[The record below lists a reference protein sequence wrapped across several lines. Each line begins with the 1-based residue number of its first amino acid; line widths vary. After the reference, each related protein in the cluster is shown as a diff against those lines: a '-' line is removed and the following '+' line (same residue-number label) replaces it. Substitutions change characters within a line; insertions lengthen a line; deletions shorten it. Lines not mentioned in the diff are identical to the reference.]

1 MMKRTTLITILLL
14 CFGIGLATYYR
25 VHLMPPAIQFM
36 KDRQLERPS
45 EYRSL
50 IGGKS
55 AENLLTF
62 RLADINGAFFDSYD
76 LRGKIVFLNFWTTWC
91 TTCVAEMPAMEN
103 LHQKLKDK
111 DFVVVA
117 INIKESISQVK
128 NFVSRNNFTFTI
140 LLDSDGEITKRF
152 NVFATPTTF
161 IYGRSGQLLDT
172 VIGSRRWDS
181 KTSISKLKRMIEND
195 TASSNFQ
202 SN

>member
-1 MMKRTTLITILLL
+1 MMKRKTLITIILL

-45 EYRSL
+45 EYRPLNSD
-50 IGGKS
+50 KR
-55 AENLLTF
+55 EKKLLKF
-62 RLADINGAFFDSYD
+62 RIADINGVLFDSSD

-91 TTCVAEMPAMEN
+91 TACVAEMPAMEK

-111 DFVVVA
+111 DFAIVA
-117 INIKESISQVK
+117 INIKEPISRVK
-128 NFVSRNNFTFTI
+128 NFVSTNNLTFIT
-140 LLDSDGEITKRF
+140 LLDSDGDITKNF

-161 IYGRSGQLLDT
+161 IYGKSGQLLDT
-172 VIGSRRWDS
+172 VIGLRRWDS
-181 KTSISKLKRMIEND
+181 KSSISKLKRLIDND
-195 TASSNFQ
+195 TASLDFQ